1 MNMNMAKNKVIMRKN
16 KVEGFQL
23 NMLMS
28 NS

>member
-16 KVEGFQL
+16 KVERFQL